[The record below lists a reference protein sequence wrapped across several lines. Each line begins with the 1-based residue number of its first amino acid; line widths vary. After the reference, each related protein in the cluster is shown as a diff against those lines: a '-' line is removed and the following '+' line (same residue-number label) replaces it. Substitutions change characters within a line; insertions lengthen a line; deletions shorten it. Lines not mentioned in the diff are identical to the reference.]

1 MTSQSQSA
9 DPHGPGRPD
18 APPVPPS
25 RPDDAFSGVP
35 GHLTGHPAGP
45 PPGPAPGAELIV
57 VVERLRA
64 ELDAQRRE
72 QRARAVVEQAKGL
85 LAGRLGCG
93 VDEAHE
99 RLLRLA
105 AESGVEPP
113 VAAALLL
120 GTGADTDVPAD
131 GGPDGPACGGPDRP
145 ACGDPDRPACTA
157 FDSGTYLASPPD
169 GDAVRDGRGAAPCGP
184 DAAAHPDAD
193 VRPAVPLVVPEP
205 LPAPLA
211 AARHLSAAALAEART
226 GDELARRLTEEALGW
241 LGAES
246 ALVTALEPDGALRVA
261 GAHGLPARVV
271 SEWARI
277 PPHTGIGLV
286 RAVRGGVP
294 LWGPDPEAL
303 VLVGA
308 AARPRGPHSCLP
320 LAVGG
325 RVVGAAEIGWTPGT
339 VLDDGARRYVRSVL
353 AACAR
358 RLAELAPESGDL
370 AGAPWLRALL
380 DAIQAPSALMS
391 PVRDA
396 SGRVVD
402 FLVDAV
408 NAEATDLSG
417 RRPAEIVGTR
427 LLETYPGLAV
437 AGLFAD
443 YVRVLEGGVPLRPG
457 PRPYTSLN
465 GGGRRAATTLTV
477 RACRVGGG
485 VLVSWQLDGESADLA
500 AQLAQA
506 QRLGNLGWSRWDL
519 TTGEVRWSDQLYT
532 IFGRSRAAG
541 PLPPAMLDEYVV
553 REDLP
558 RAEHLMRTLLGR
570 REPADVELRVRVGAD
585 VRHLRVMAEPILDP
599 LGGPVALHTVFQD
612 VSQRRRSDEMLAVTR
627 QQLQRERQR
636 IAEERHIAVELQRAI
651 LPLPR
656 GPRTLP
662 GLRVAVRYLPAQS
675 QARVGGDWYEATALS
690 DDEVFLAVGDVSGH
704 GLAAAAAMARLRN
717 ALSGLACTGAP
728 PDALL
733 IWLNRLVMHRRRSLT
748 ASVIA
753 ARFHPETRTLRWA
766 RAGHPPPVLLRR
778 GRARLLEGPDGVL
791 LGALDDPPL
800 ELATLEMEPG
810 DVLLFYTDGL
820 VERRDRDLTEG
831 FGLLREAVQQRPDAG
846 PDELIE
852 HVLTALG
859 AANPNDD
866 TCLLAVRVT

>member
-1 MTSQSQSA
+1 MTSQPQSA
-9 DPHGPGRPD
+9 DPHGPGRSG

-25 RPDDAFSGVP
+25 RADAAFSGIP
-35 GHLTGHPAGP
+35 GQSSE
-45 PPGPAPGAELIV
+45 PGPVPGAELIV

-72 QRARAVVEQAKGL
+72 QHARAVVEQAKGL
-85 LAGRLGCG
+85 LAERLGCD
-93 VDEAHE
+93 VEAAHE
-99 RLLRLA
+99 RLLELA
-105 AESGVEPP
+105 AESAVEPP

-120 GTGADTDVPAD
+120 GTYVDVPAD
-131 GGPDGPACGGPDRP
+131 GVQGRPGG
-145 ACGDPDRPACTA
+145 AVFDP
-157 FDSGTYLASPPD
+157 STYLTPPPEGTS
-169 GDAVRDGRGAAPCGP
+169 GDAVQDDATAMAPAPREP
-184 DAAAHPDAD
+184 DAAAAD
-193 VRPAVPLVVPEP
+193 GTEFALRPVARVAVPDL
-205 LPAPLA
+205 LPAALA
-211 AARHLSAAALAEART
+211 AARHLAAAAFTEARS
-226 GDELARRLTEEALGW
+226 GDELAQRLAEEALGW
-241 LGAES
+241 VGAES
-246 ALVTALEPDGALRVA
+246 VLITSLEPDGALSVA
-261 GAHGLPARVV
+261 GSHGLPAHAV
-271 SEWARI
+271 SAWARI
-277 PPHTGIGLV
+277 PPHADIGLV
-286 RAVRGGVP
+286 RAVCGGMP
-294 LWGPDPEAL
+294 LWAADPSAL

-308 AARPRGPHSCLP
+308 AARPPGPYSCLP
-320 LAVGG
+320 LTVGG
-325 RVVGAAEIGWTPGT
+325 RVVGAAEVGWTAGT

-353 AACAR
+353 TACAR
-358 RLAELAPESGDL
+358 RLAELAPEAGDA

-380 DAIQAPSALMS
+380 DAIQTPTALMS

-402 FLVDAV
+402 FQVDAV
-408 NAEATDLSG
+408 NSEATDLSG
-417 RRPAEIVGTR
+417 RRPTEIVGAR

-443 YVRVLEGGVPLRPG
+443 FIGVLESGAPLRAG

-465 GGGRRAATTLTV
+465 GNGRRVPTTLTV

-485 VLVSWQLDGESADLA
+485 VLVSWQFDGESADLA

-541 PLPPAMLDEYVV
+541 PLPPSRLEEHVV

-558 RAEHLMRTLLGR
+558 RAEHLMRTLLGH

-612 VSQRRRSDEMLAVTR
+612 VSHRRRSDEMLAVAR

-636 IAEERHIAVELQRAI
+636 IAEERHIAIELQRAI

-675 QARVGGDWYEATALS
+675 QTRVGGDWYEATALS

-704 GLAAAAAMARLRN
+704 GLAAAAAMARFRN

-728 PDALL
+728 PDELL
-733 IWLNRLVMHRRRSLT
+733 TWLNRLVMHRRRSLT

-753 ARFHPETRTLRWA
+753 ARFRPDTRTLEWA
-766 RAGHPPPVLLRR
+766 RAGHPPPVLLRD
-778 GRARLLEGPDGVL
+778 GRARLLDGPDGVL

-800 ELATLEMEPG
+800 ELATLELEPG
-810 DVLLFYTDGL
+810 DVLLLYTDGL

-831 FGLLREAVQQRPDAG
+831 FGLLRDAVQQRPEAG

-866 TCLLAVRVT
+866 TCLLAMRVT

>member
-1 MTSQSQSA
+1 MTSQPQSA
-9 DPHGPGRPD
+9 DPHGPGRPG
-18 APPVPPS
+18 APAVPPS
-25 RPDDAFSGVP
+25 RADGALAGVP
-35 GHLTGHPAGP
+35 EHPP
-45 PPGPAPGAELIV
+45 SPAPGAELIV

-64 ELDAQRRE
+64 ELDAQARE
-72 QRARAVVEQAKGL
+72 QRARAVVEQAKGM
-85 LAGRLGCG
+85 LAERLGCD
-93 VDEAHE
+93 VEAAHE
-99 RLLRLA
+99 HLLRLA
-105 AESGVEPP
+105 AEADVDPP
-113 VAAALLL
+113 VAAAILL
-120 GTGADTDVPAD
+120 GTSVDETKADEPD
-131 GGPDGPACGGPDRP
+131 GGVPDRP
-145 ACGDPDRPACTA
+145 GGAVFDPA
-157 FDSGTYLASPPD
+157 TYLTPSPASTS
-169 GDAVRDGRGAAPCGP
+169 GDAVQDDQTAGAPAPREP
-184 DAAAHPDAD
+184 DAAAPVHDAAPDGAAPVDGAD
-193 VRPAVPLVVPEP
+193 GGVRPIAGLPGPEL
-205 LPAPLA
+205 LPAGLA
-211 AARHLSAAALAEART
+211 AARQLAGVAVAEART
-226 GDELARRLTEEALGW
+226 GDELARRVAEEALGW

-246 ALVTALEPDGALRVA
+246 VLVTSLEPDGALRIV
-261 GAHGLPARVV
+261 GAHGLDAHVV
-271 SEWARI
+271 SAWARI
-277 PPHTGIGLV
+277 PPLGDIGLV
-286 RAVRGGVP
+286 RTVCGGVP
-294 LWGPDPEAL
+294 LWSADPSAL
-303 VLVGA
+303 TLVGA
-308 AARPRGPHSCLP
+308 AARRPGSHSCLP
-320 LAVGG
+320 LSVGG
-325 RVVGAAEIGWTPGT
+325 RVVGAAEIGWTAGT

-353 AACAR
+353 TACAR
-358 RLAELAPESGDL
+358 RLAELAPESGAA

-380 DAIQAPSALMS
+380 DAIQTPSALMS

-396 SGRVVD
+396 SGRVLD
-402 FLVDAV
+402 FQVDAV
-408 NAEATDLSG
+408 NSEATDLSG
-417 RRPAEIVGTR
+417 RGPAEIVGAR

-443 YVRVLEGGVPLRPG
+443 YVRVLESGVPLRAG

-465 GGGRRAATTLTV
+465 GGGRRVPATLTV

-485 VLVSWQLDGESADLA
+485 VLVSWQFDGESADLA

-541 PLPPAMLDEYVV
+541 PLPPARLDECVV

-636 IAEERHIAVELQRAI
+636 IAEERHIAIELQRAI

-675 QARVGGDWYEATALS
+675 QTRVGGDWYEATALS

-728 PDALL
+728 PDELL
-733 IWLNRLVMHRRRSLT
+733 TWLNRLVMHRRRSLT

-753 ARFHPETRTLRWA
+753 ARFRPDTRTLLWA
-766 RAGHPPPVLLRR
+766 RAGHPPPVLLRD
-778 GRARLLEGPDGVL
+778 GRARLLDGPDGVL

-800 ELATLEMEPG
+800 GLATLEMEPG
-810 DVLLFYTDGL
+810 DVLLLYTDGL

-866 TCLLAVRVT
+866 TCLLAVRVA